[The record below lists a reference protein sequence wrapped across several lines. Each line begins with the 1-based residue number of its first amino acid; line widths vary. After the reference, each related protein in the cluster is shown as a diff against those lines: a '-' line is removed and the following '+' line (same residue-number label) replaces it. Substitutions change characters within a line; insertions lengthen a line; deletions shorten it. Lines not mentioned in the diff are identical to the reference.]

1 MALTPLNAS
10 KFFNFLMAAAAYS
23 SLLPGGLL
31 ERGGKL
37 RLVGETTIL
46 SFDICSGLGG
56 SVAIG
61 LLGLLTA
68 VTVIFMTYACTPH
81 I

>member
-10 KFFNFLMAAAAYS
+10 KFFLMASAACIS
-23 SLLPGGLL
+23 VLLAGLL
-31 ERGGKL
+31 ESGGKL
-37 RLVGETTIL
+37 SLVRETTIL

-61 LLGLLTA
+61 LLGLLTVIA
-68 VTVIFMTYACTPH
+68 VIFMTYACTPH
-81 I
+81 V